1 MWLLALLVQRTE
13 QNKQDA
19 DLLKRIQRQ
28 DQQALALLYDRYA
41 PVLYPLA
48 LRIVATGEEAEEILQ
63 EVFLQVWEKASI
75 YTPDRGSVYSWII
88 AMCRNRAIDQ
98 LRSKGHKKK
107 SRETGLEESHSVLHT
122 ATDSDPHDIVVMKGY
137 AESVRAALKT
147 LSRLEVKILELSYY
161 EGYSQSEIAK
171 MLKMPLGTVKTK
183 MRKGIQKL
191 RQVVG
196 KDEV

>member
-19 DLLKRIQRQ
+19 DLLERIQRK

-48 LRIVATGEEAEEILQ
+48 VRIVATREDAEEILQ
-63 EVFLQVWEKASI
+63 EVFLQVWEKASAYI
-75 YTPDRGSVYSWII
+75 PDRGSVYSWIV
-88 AMCRNRAIDQ
+88 AMCRHRAIDR

-107 SRETGLEESHSVLHT
+107 SKETDLEPSQSVLH
-122 ATDSDPHDIVVMKGY
+122 ATSDSDPHDLIVMKGY
-137 AESVRAALKT
+137 AESVRSALKS

-161 EGYSQSEIAK
+161 EGCSQSEIAK

-191 RQVVG
+191 RQAVG